1 MDEKVRPVAD
11 RESAA
16 EVKKEKQRDQHPDIE
31 RLIFHGALIEG
42 PVRFVSGFAQ
52 TCSNQAHVID
62 EKQPDECGVG
72 GAQAEPGQRSVESG
86 EEDCFTQ
93 GAGDVKKVVTKLEW
107 PFDEGEGVN
116 DRT

>member
-11 RESAA
+11 REGAA

-31 RLIFHGALIEG
+31 RLIFHRALIEG

-62 EKQPDECGVG
+62 EKQPDESGVG
-72 GAQAEPGQRSVESG
+72 SAPANGGGASWLQSARLVAAVAELGSLDDAGNETLGSG
-86 EEDCFTQ
+86 F
-93 GAGDVKKVVTKLEW
+93 G
-107 PFDEGEGVN
+107 
-116 DRT
+116 